1 MASNELKQY
10 YDDKLKNV
18 YQCDFNELN
27 ADTVK
32 AISNSL
38 SFALWKSNKAFK
50 EFGKAC
56 NMLAIEKEETRYKI
70 KFDSV
75 SFLNRWKQR
84 RLSRNANWTIIGVL
98 LCKLGWHNFTC
109 KMQDC
114 TDEFGY
120 VPSDGRMPKV
130 AKCSRCGKNY
140 S

>member
-56 NMLAIEKEETRYKI
+56 NVLAIEKEQTRYKI

-84 RLSRNANWTIIGVL
+84 RLSRNANWTIIGVSVWWSQPTKY
-98 LCKLGWHNFTC
+98 CYKFSF
-109 KMQDC
+109 
-114 TDEFGY
+114 FGLEMRIY
-120 VPSDGRMPKV
+120 FNEIKITE
-130 AKCSRCGKNY
+130 
-140 S
+140 